1 MSGYFE
7 GHTGQVIVDA
17 FLLRA
22 DRFLDLFERLV
33 VKIENIEILEW
44 DDDDND

>member
-1 MSGYFE
+1 VSGYFE

-17 FLLRA
+17 FLKRI
-22 DRFLDLFERLV
+22 DRFLDLFERFV

-44 DDDDND
+44 DDDNND